1 MVKSKHI
8 QNSNSSEVGAKKRS
22 KDILKSD
29 IEVNLMNGIPL
40 SKICSSQEFP
50 SLTTVYEWMSK
61 DSKFKD
67 SITQARMNGAL
78 TNLDKG
84 FEEMEKLTTTKD
96 KTHLDITLLNTK
108 LTHLRWIASKILP
121 QYNDKVVNEH
131 KGGVEYNITWGKQ
144 VEDNPILTDEAD
156 ASSHTI

>member
-1 MVKSKHI
+1 
-8 QNSNSSEVGAKKRS
+8 
-22 KDILKSD
+22 
-29 IEVNLMNGIPL
+29 
-40 SKICSSQEFP
+40 
-50 SLTTVYEWMSK
+50 MSK

-144 VEDNPILTDEAD
+144 AEDNPILTDEAD

>member
-1 MVKSKHI
+1 M
-8 QNSNSSEVGAKKRS
+8 
-22 KDILKSD
+22 
-29 IEVNLMNGIPL
+29 
-40 SKICSSQEFP
+40 
-50 SLTTVYEWMSK
+50 YEWMSK
-61 DSKFKD
+61 DDKFND

-131 KGGVEYNITWGKQ
+131 KGGVHYTVGWDMKASK
-144 VEDNPILTDEAD
+144 DPILTEEAD
-156 ASSHTI
+156 GSTHTT

>member
-1 MVKSKHI
+1 MVKSKPIH
-8 QNSNSSEVGAKKRS
+8 NSNSSEVGAKKRS

-131 KGGVEYNITWGKQ
+131 KGDISFKIGWDDGKDPLLNQ
-144 VEDNPILTDEAD
+144 PKKL
-156 ASSHTI
+156 

>member
-1 MVKSKHI
+1 
-8 QNSNSSEVGAKKRS
+8 
-22 KDILKSD
+22 
-29 IEVNLMNGIPL
+29 MNGIPL

-144 VEDNPILTDEAD
+144 AEDNPILIDEAD